1 MPTDG
6 LLSSHGSAMPMTPVS
21 LGLRSNP
28 SKHGKAAGNAR
39 LINCFAEEIGEEG
52 KTQWVIT
59 ATPGLSNFGGSLSLG
74 ADNGVRDM
82 LEADGALYAV
92 AGRQVYQSLPSGA
105 ATLIGGVPTDGPA
118 YMRRNR
124 RVPTQI
130 GIVSDGYYAVVD
142 SNVLTEIQDTDLPP
156 PSGLAYLD
164 GYGILPTTR
173 GRYFLT
179 GLDDFSTI
187 DALDVGVAESNPDP
201 IVRAHELGREVYLFG
216 SQSTEAHQ
224 NTGAAD
230 FPFER
235 SQTIEIGCAAADSVC
250 AVDSPSGKALMFV
263 AHDHTVRLMPG
274 YTPQVVSTGEI
285 ENLVRLMAEAG
296 TIGTLKATTWSWGGR
311 FFYALSSSTW
321 TRVYDGKTG
330 FWHERKSYL
339 SDRWRVAKVVPFNG
353 KLIAGDVDTGQLYQM
368 LDETH
373 TEGSD
378 PHVMQVIFP
387 PVHAFPNGGVVNALH
402 LDMISGVGLNTTT
415 SHNLDPVALLDWS
428 KDGGDTWST
437 PREIP
442 LHRLGQT
449 ARRIQPIRRLGRF
462 GQKGL
467 TFRLTLSPAVKKVIL
482 SASIDVEQLEAA

>member
-1 MPTDG
+1 
-6 LLSSHGSAMPMTPVS
+6 MTVTPIS

-28 SKHGKAAGNAR
+28 SKHGKQAGNAR

-59 ATPGLSNFGGSLSLG
+59 ATPGLSTFGDSLG
-74 ADNGVRDM
+74 EGNGIRDM
-82 LEADGALYAV
+82 LDVDGVLMSV
-92 AGRQVYQSLPSGA
+92 AGRQVYQTLASGT
-105 ATLIGGVPTDGPA
+105 ATRIGGIPTDGAA

-124 RVPTQI
+124 REPVQT
-130 GIVSDGYYAVVD
+130 GIASDGYYAVFDGGVQ
-142 SNVLTEIQDTDLPP
+142 TEIQDVDLPP
-156 PSGLAYLD
+156 PTGLAYLD

-179 GLDDFSTI
+179 GLDDFTTI
-187 DALDVGVAESNPDP
+187 GGLDFGVAESNPDP

-216 SQSTEAHQ
+216 TQSTEAHQ

-250 AVDSPSGKALMFV
+250 AVDSPGGKALMFV

-285 ENLVRLMAEAG
+285 ENLIRRMAEAG
-296 TIGTLKATTWSWGGR
+296 TISSLKATTWSWGGR
-311 FFYALSSSTW
+311 FFYALSASDW
-321 TRVYDGKTG
+321 TRVFDGKTG
-330 FWHERKSYL
+330 YWHERKSYL
-339 SDRWRVAKVVPFNG
+339 MDRWRVSKVTPFNG
-353 KLIAGDVDTGQLYQM
+353 KLIAGDASTGQLYQM
-368 LDETH
+368 SDETF
-373 TEGSD
+373 TEGSS
-378 PHVMQVIFP
+378 PHVMQIVFP
-387 PVHAFPNGGVVNALH
+387 PVHAFPYGGVVNAFYPDL
-402 LDMISGVGLNTTT
+402 ISGVGLNTTT
-415 SHNLDPVALLDWS
+415 AHNLDPVALLDWS

-467 TFRLTLSPAVKKVIL
+467 TFRLTLSAAVQKVIL
-482 SASIDVEQLEAA
+482 SASIDVEQLQAA